1 MIDFVFLII
10 SVLTI
15 LSSIMVVQSKKLVH
29 SAVYLAGSLIG
40 TAGLF
45 ILLEAE
51 FIAWVQVLVYVGAVV
66 TLILF
71 TIMLTKKGEEENAQ

>member
-1 MIDFVFLII
+1 MIDIVFLII
-10 SVLTI
+10 SVVTI
-15 LSSIMVVQSKKLVH
+15 FSSIMVVQSRKLVH

-45 ILLEAE
+45 ILLKAE
-51 FIAWVQVLVYVGAVV
+51 FIAWIQVLVYVGAVV

-71 TIMLTKKGEEENAQ
+71 TIMLTRKGEEE

>member
-1 MIDFVFLII
+1 MIDIAFLLI
-10 SVLTI
+10 SVITI
-15 LSSIMVVQSKKLVH
+15 ISSIMVVQSRKLVH
-29 SAVYLAGSLIG
+29 SAVYLAGTFIG

-45 ILLEAE
+45 LLLKAE

-71 TIMLTKKGEEENAQ
+71 TIMLTRKGEEE

>member
-1 MIDFVFLII
+1 MVDVVFLII

-15 LSSIMVVQSKKLVH
+15 LSTLMVVRSDKLVH
-29 SAVYLAGSLIG
+29 SALYLAGTFIG
-40 TAGLF
+40 TAALF

-51 FIAWVQVLVYVGAVV
+51 FIAWVQVLVYVGAVI

-71 TIMLTKKGEEENAQ
+71 TIMLTKKGEEE

>member
-10 SVLTI
+10 AVLTI

-45 ILLEAE
+45 ILLKAE
-51 FIAWVQVLVYVGAVV
+51 FVAWVQVLVYVGAVV

-71 TIMLTKKGEEENAQ
+71 TIMLTRKGEEENAQ

>member
-51 FIAWVQVLVYVGAVV
+51 FVAWVQVLVYVGAVV
-66 TLILF
+66 TLVLF
-71 TIMLTKKGEEENAQ
+71 TIMLTKRGEEDAQ